1 VSAAPPLLKP
11 LLKPLR
17 RPRLWA
23 ALWAL
28 AVLVVIVVCLIPP
41 PPLDLP
47 KNSDKVEHVLAY
59 FILAGSAVQ
68 LFLRGRPLLWAGVGL
83 VLMGVCIEFAQ
94 GALTSNRSA
103 DAMDAIANTIGV
115 LAGMGTAFTPLRDL
129 LLRWRG

>member
-1 VSAAPPLLKP
+1 MSAAPPLLKP

>member
-1 VSAAPPLLKP
+1 MSAALPLI
-11 LLKPLR
+11 KPLR
-17 RPRLWA
+17 RPWLWA

-41 PPLDLP
+41 PPMDLP
-47 KNSDKVEHVLAY
+47 KNSDKVEHFLAY

-68 LFLRGRPLLWAGVGL
+68 LFRRGRPLLWAGVGL

-103 DAMDAIANTIGV
+103 DAMDAMANTIGV
-115 LAGMGTAFTPLRDL
+115 LAGMATAFTPLRDL